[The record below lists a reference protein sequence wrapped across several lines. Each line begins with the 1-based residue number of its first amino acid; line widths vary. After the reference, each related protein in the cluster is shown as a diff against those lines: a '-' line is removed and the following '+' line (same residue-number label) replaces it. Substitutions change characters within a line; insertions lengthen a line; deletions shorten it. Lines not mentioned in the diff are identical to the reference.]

1 MGRVEGQVRAAIEAV
16 VMCKKTIRDT
26 QYKAE
31 LELAH
36 YLGREVAVPVQFED
50 ESPSPSTSEVVS
62 PRCQAETT
70 SDRDKHTDQPTS
82 DRDKPTSDWYKTT
95 FNQDKTTS
103 DQGVVTAN
111 KDSSVPMQASPTSNL
126 DTSGLMQASPTS
138 NLDTSGL
145 MQASPTSNLDT
156 SVPMQASSTA
166 NLDTSVPMQAS
177 LLPNNQEI
185 KVSTSQKTSSY
196 ILWRESDE
204 HAAKV
209 HYQ

>member
-16 VMCKKTIRDT
+16 VLCKKTIRDT

-50 ESPSPSTSEVVS
+50 ESASSSTPEVVS
-62 PRCQAETT
+62 PHGQDETT
-70 SDRDKHTDQPTS
+70 SDRDKRTDQPTS
-82 DRDKPTSDWYKTT
+82 DRDKPTSDQDKTT
-95 FNQDKTTS
+95 FIQDKTTS

-126 DTSGLMQASPTS
+126 DTSG
-138 NLDTSGL
+138 
-145 MQASPTSNLDT
+145 
-156 SVPMQASSTA
+156 PMQASATS

-177 LLPNNQEI
+177 LLPNQEI

-196 ILWRESDE
+196 TLWRESDE

-209 HYQ
+209 HCQ